1 MIDIKTIDCT
11 PIPYADR
18 EDRIT
23 LDMCVYESN
32 GKKSINYPMTVRA
45 IAGAND
51 LICVNH
57 MLYSPAG
64 YVSDMAMRKD
74 ISESLEEAGWTAALD
89 SPTTHILNS
98 VKDLYSQETLP
109 VNKTIIPFANGD
121 LHLGRDSWVFRRGER
136 KQTAYRLSCDFIEE
150 TGTEMPWF
158 SRWANDTFVP
168 EDIRTLQELLA
179 YCLIP
184 VTAAQ
189 EAFILVGE
197 AGAGKSVLTYLL
209 ASIFGN
215 AYTELSL
222 KELAE
227 NKFYTSLVEN
237 KLVVYDDDLKTE
249 ALSETGVF
257 KKLVT
262 ATQEI
267 TAERKFEQPHK
278 FLPYCTIIA
287 NSNEMIKTLYDD
299 SNGFY
304 RRLHPLHIKDR
315 SPDRENIPNMAEL
328 VAGEKTAIVRWAL
341 AALPRLQARGY
352 KIYWSGRSKAYMQ
365 QEKSVGVHF
374 PDFFETV
381 FEFSDP
387 TAEVSSHRITNL
399 YETWAKQNALSPF
412 QPRRLQAWISANAE
426 RYGIQKCL
434 TGQKRLA
441 AYRGLKVVDAWQDGT
456 ISF

>member
-1 MIDIKTIDCT
+1 MEIRIIDCT
-11 PIPYADR
+11 PIPYEER
-18 EDRIT
+18 EDCIT
-23 LDMCVYESN
+23 LDKCIYSDK
-32 GKKSINYPMTVRA
+32 GGTKRINYPMTVRA
-45 IAGAND
+45 LAGAND

-57 MLYSPAG
+57 MLYSPQG
-64 YVSDMAMRKD
+64 YVSDVAMRKD
-74 ISESLEEAGWTAALD
+74 ISESLEMAGWTAALD

-98 VKDLYSQETLP
+98 VKDLYSQEALP
-109 VNKTIIPFANGD
+109 VDKNVIPFANGD

-136 KQTAYRLSCDFIEE
+136 KQTAYRLSVDFIAEE
-150 TGTEMPWF
+150 EREMPWF
-158 SRWANDTFVP
+158 TRWVNDTFVP
-168 EDIRTLQELLA
+168 DDIKTLQELIA

-189 EAFILVGE
+189 EAFILVGQ
-197 AGAGKSVLTYLL
+197 AGAGKSVLTHLL

-249 ALSETGVF
+249 ALSETGLF

-262 ATQEI
+262 ANQEI

-304 RRLHPLHIKDR
+304 RRLHPLHIKDKQ
-315 SPDRENIPNMAEL
+315 PGRENIANMAEL
-328 VAGEKTAIVRWAL
+328 VAGEREAVIRWAL
-341 AALPRLQARGY
+341 RALPGLQARDY
-352 KIYWSGRSKAYMQ
+352 RIHWSDRSSVYMQ
-365 QEKSVGVHF
+365 QEQSVGLHF
-374 PDFFETV
+374 PQFFESV
-381 FEFSDP
+381 FDFSDP
-387 TAEVSSHRITNL
+387 TAETTSRQITAA
-399 YETWAKQNALSPF
+399 YSAWAMQNAVSAL
-412 QPRRLQAWISANAE
+412 QPRRLQAWIASQAE
-426 RYGIQKCL
+426 HYQISKTLIGSR
-434 TGQKRLA
+434 RLSG
-441 AYRGLKVVDAWQDGT
+441 YRGLKIADAWASS
-456 ISF
+456 IAF